1 MQILKGQKATV
12 NVHKTKKK
20 KENNKKKLLKNPVLL
35 RIRKSQE
42 PEVLDVPVLD
52 F

>member
-1 MQILKGQKATV
+1 MFIKQK
-12 NVHKTKKK
+12 KE
-20 KENNKKKLLKNPVLL
+20 ENNKKKLLKNPVLL
-35 RIRKSQE
+35 RKSQE

>member
-12 NVHKTKKK
+12 NVHKTKKRRKITK
-20 KENNKKKLLKNPVLL
+20 KILKNPVLL
-35 RIRKSQE
+35 RKSQE